1 MAGAQKLKRFEFKDS
16 KGISSIFLVIAMLL
30 MVMMGYV
37 FSYLI
42 PSKQKSVVFPIQSTQ
57 AFFIAQSGVEY
68 AVRYAADQVWTTPAT
83 LAGLNAAGVNQRN
96 LGAGRFTITYVNVDP
111 TLDTLISV
119 GEAPVGTERRTV
131 SVSNFTMFLGTR
143 ILVLS
148 SPAPCVERNQHDYVD
163 FYITSAGTLPVDLN
177 SFSGTWQRRPN
188 RHIDQVIL
196 GGTLKFNGGYNSR
209 GARTYFNRNPNSP
222 PNSIYTLDPGDTI
235 RVQLNFSGD
244 IRGVRNFTF
253 TFYDTLG
260 NPYSF
265 LLQGSTGMGEC
276 PP

>member
-1 MAGAQKLKRFEFKDS
+1 MRRLKSKNAGLSA
-16 KGISSIFLVIAMLL
+16 IFLVIAMLL
-30 MVMMGYV
+30 MMIIGYV

-57 AFFIAQSGVEY
+57 AFFIAQSGVEF
-68 AVRYAADQVWTTPAT
+68 AVRYAVTQTPPWTTAAQ
-83 LAGLNAAGVNQRN
+83 LDGLDNMTRN
-96 LGAGRFTITYVNVDP
+96 LGAGRFILDYDP
-111 TLDTLISV
+111 AIDTLYSK
-119 GEAPVGTERRTV
+119 GEVPAGTERRAI
-131 SVSNFTMFLGTR
+131 SISNFTMLLGTR
-143 ILVLS
+143 ILELA
-148 SPAPCVERNQHDYVD
+148 SPAPCVERNNHDYVD
-163 FYITSAGTLPVDLN
+163 FFITNTGTLSVDLN
-177 SFSGTWQRRPN
+177 SFSGVWQRRPN
-188 RHIDQVIL
+188 RHIDQVTL

-253 TFYDTLG
+253 TFYDILG

-276 PP
+276 P